1 MQSPPAYYASQFP
14 DDSHPQPKTTQFV
27 MRFMLAIAINL
38 IAVSVVPQPVAA
50 ITKWTKCGY
59 IDPDLCYCKDQG
71 PGKPSKPSNPYAV
84 DYRISSVLQIRI
96 AFSSLTVGKILPSST
111 RTLISLYVSVCDPTS
126 RFIVRQNSRLST
138 RVPRIIDTDLQDVFG
153 IAQGILQ

>member
-1 MQSPPAYYASQFP
+1 
-14 DDSHPQPKTTQFV
+14 

-71 PGKPSKPSNPYAV
+71 P
-84 DYRISSVLQIRI
+84 DRISSVLQIRI
-96 AFSSLTVGKILPSST
+96 AFSSLQTVGKILPSST

>member
-1 MQSPPAYYASQFP
+1 
-14 DDSHPQPKTTQFV
+14 

-38 IAVSVVPQPVAA
+38 IA
-50 ITKWTKCGY
+50 KK
-59 IDPDLCYCKDQG
+59 
-71 PGKPSKPSNPYAV
+71 
-84 DYRISSVLQIRI
+84 YRISSVLQIRI
-96 AFSSLTVGKILPSST
+96 AFSSLQTVGKILPSST

>member
-1 MQSPPAYYASQFP
+1 
-14 DDSHPQPKTTQFV
+14 

-71 PGKPSKPSNPYAV
+71 PGKPSKPIGSQVFFKFVSPSPHCRPSEKSCLVQLAP
-84 DYRISSVLQIRI
+84 SSHFTSPFAIQHRD
-96 AFSSLTVGKILPSST
+96 SLLGKIQDYPPGSRGSST
-111 RTLISLYVSVCDPTS
+111 RTYKMYSESRKGYSNNSLHH
-126 RFIVRQNSRLST
+126 FILAIGQCT
-138 RVPRIIDTDLQDVFG
+138 
-153 IAQGILQ
+153 